1 MLTTDENHTSNDL
14 IAQKKMLKN
23 TFDAIN
29 IIKNEKWFK
38 IIAHGIEIST
48 FDNEMQYLQI
58 EIETYKNGV
67 VLNRQ
72 SNWLTRDRAKKL
84 HFSVILTFANEEMA
98 KKTFQ
103 ELNICNRDVAVRA
116 GLSSITI
123 HSSR

>member
-1 MLTTDENHTSNDL
+1 
-14 IAQKKMLKN
+14 
-23 TFDAIN
+23 
-29 IIKNEKWFK
+29 
-38 IIAHGIEIST
+38 
-48 FDNEMQYLQI
+48 MQYLQI

-116 GLSSITI
+116 VLSSITI